1 MSGRVDIEG
10 GTPFFLK
17 EQIPLDDK
25 TNYFNATK
33 YTFQPSELSNT
44 YFSKENINKVH
55 NDIKKK
61 VYDLSQQ
68 KYVIDDQNMDVLKV
82 IMRSIFLQYSKFQ
95 FDNIKKQ
102 VDEMN
107 VMVVDY
113 SSNNIYGEIQGYLK
127 YKKDAS
133 NMYTLMDRPVYLHN
147 DNSLELKNFF

>member
-17 EQIPLDDK
+17 EQIPLDHK

-68 KYVIDDQNMDVLKV
+68 KYVIDDQNMDVLKI

-95 FDNIKKQ
+95 FDNIKQQ

>member
-1 MSGRVDIEG
+1 MSGRVNIEG

-33 YTFQPSELSNT
+33 YIFQPSELSNT

-55 NDIKKK
+55 NDIKRK
-61 VYDLSQQ
+61 VYDLSQK
-68 KYVIDDQNMDVLKV
+68 KYVIDDQDTDVLKV

-95 FDNIKKQ
+95 FEHIKQQ
-102 VDEMN
+102 VDHLN
-107 VMVVDY
+107 AMVVEY
-113 SSNNIYGEIQGYLK
+113 SSNNIYGEINGYLK

-147 DNSLELKNFF
+147 DNSLELKTFF